1 MIRVPTTAIE
11 PSDLAKQCQETDFKR
26 LVEYLDSCRQQQMTA
41 TYLEVADAI
50 DVRAPHRIRRIA
62 ELLEA
67 LMEHD
72 QKHHLPLRAALV
84 VSKIRAGLPGKGF
97 FLKAQALGLMSA
109 VTAEE
114 FHQQCLNNLFDSTA
128 TTMIEAE

>member
-1 MIRVPTTAIE
+1 MTRI
-11 PSDLAKQCQETDFKR
+11 PSSATELSDSGEADFKS
-26 LVEYLDSCRQQQMTA
+26 LTAYLDYCRQQHKTA

-50 DVRAPHRIRRIA
+50 DVQAPHRIRRVA

-72 QKHHLPLRAALV
+72 QKHHQPLRAALV
-84 VSKIRAGLPGKGF
+84 VSKIRTGLPGKGF
-97 FLKAQALGLMSA
+97 FLKAQALGLMPA

-114 FHQQCLNNLFDSTA
+114 FHQQCLSSLFDGPA
-128 TTMIEAE
+128 